1 MGADL
6 YIKKLPRKAQY
17 RGFEV
22 SDDARKAGYFRDC
35 YNEGGLLAVISANT
49 TNNLSWWKTADRKEL
64 FSKEHGDM
72 TVTGAKQW
80 LSELKPIIEEFN
92 KLPKLNYLEYNPKT
106 MKRDIIK
113 PIEESE
119 VQEYRK
125 WANGLIEF
133 LELAISLKS
142 QIIWSV

>member
-49 TNNLSWWKTADRKEL
+49 NNNLSWWRTADRKEL
-64 FSKEHGDM
+64 FSKARGDM
-72 TVTGAKQW
+72 TVKGAKQW
-80 LSELKPIIEEFN
+80 LSELQPIVAEFVN
-92 KLPKLNYLEYNPKT
+92 LPELHYLEYNVKT
-106 MKRDIIK
+106 GKRDIVK
-113 PIEESE
+113 PIEQSE
-119 VQEYRK
+119 VKEYRI